1 MPLYGKRTFTLRLE
15 KGFVI
20 FFKFSSLTS
29 EYELRIALNY
39 KIIYFI
45 WCRVSL
51 TRLFNGSRLKSP
63 LVLFRNATIDYRRQ
77 QWIVLP
83 QQWKTLLLLLLLARA
98 VNLTCRWNIVT
109 QITITNHP
117 TKGIVCV
124 SVKAFEIKVT
134 SFQIYVVRGCI
145 YRCYKVFYN

>member
-1 MPLYGKRTFTLRLE
+1 M
-15 KGFVI
+15 
-20 FFKFSSLTS
+20 
-29 EYELRIALNY
+29 
-39 KIIYFI
+39 
-45 WCRVSL
+45 
-51 TRLFNGSRLKSP
+51 
-63 LVLFRNATIDYRRQ
+63 FRNATIDYRRQ

-134 SFQIYVVRGCI
+134 SFQIYVVRGFI
-145 YRCYKVFYN
+145 YRCYKSFTTNSSHLGLKSLVIFTKRFNAFNCFTLLWMFVYEWGFIRIVHCKTLRFS